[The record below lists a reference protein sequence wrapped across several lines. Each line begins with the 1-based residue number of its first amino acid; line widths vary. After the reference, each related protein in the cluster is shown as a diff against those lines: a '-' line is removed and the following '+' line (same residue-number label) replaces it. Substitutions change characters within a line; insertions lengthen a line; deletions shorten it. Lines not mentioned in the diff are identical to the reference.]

1 MRVTL
6 LGTGTPWPSAQRM
19 SAANLVE
26 TGGDVL
32 LVDAGR
38 AVSVQLARLGRHPRD
53 IDAVL
58 LTHHHFDHISGLDD
72 LLLAAWNDGRVRP
85 VRIFGPPGTEAI
97 LQTLLGTVYARDIRF
112 RLREAEV
119 LGHAM
124 PDPRHLFDVRDM
136 RPGEAAAGDG
146 WTALPYPVEHG
157 HALGLSPEDWPC
169 FGYRIEAGGKVL
181 AFSGDTVDCA
191 GVRALAAGA
200 DLLVQ
205 CCYLPEAAV
214 DTAERRL
221 LVDQVLAS
229 ATQAGAIAAA
239 AGVRRMVLTHIA
251 PRADTMREAMLA
263 EAQAGHG
270 APVLLGEDLMALDI

>member
-6 LGTGTPWPSAQRM
+6 LGTGTPWPSATRM
-19 SAANLVE
+19 SASNLVE
-26 TGGDVL
+26 TGGEVL

-72 LLLAAWNDGRVRP
+72 LLLASWNDGRVRP
-85 VRIFGPPGTEAI
+85 VRIFGPPGTQAI
-97 LQTLLGTVYARDIRF
+97 LQSLLTTVYARDIRF

-124 PDPRHLFDVRDM
+124 PDPRTLFHVHDLQ
-136 RPGEAAAGDG
+136 PGEAATGAG
-146 WTALPYPVEHG
+146 WTALPLAVEHG
-157 HALGLSPEDWPC
+157 HALGLSAEDWPC
-169 FGYRIEAGGKVL
+169 FGYRIEAGGNVL

-221 LVDQVLAS
+221 LVDRVLAS

-251 PRADTMREAMLA
+251 PRADTMRAAMLA
-263 EAQAGHG
+263 EAQAGHA
-270 APVLLGEDLMALDI
+270 APVLVGEDLMELEV